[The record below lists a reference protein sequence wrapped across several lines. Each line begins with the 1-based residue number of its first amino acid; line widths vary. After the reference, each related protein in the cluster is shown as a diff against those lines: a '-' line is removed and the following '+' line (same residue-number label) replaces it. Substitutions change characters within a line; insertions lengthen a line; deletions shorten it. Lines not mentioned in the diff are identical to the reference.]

1 MRSTFVLVA
10 MVILAS
16 LQASSVTMRGA
27 GGQPVRWQW
36 KLISIETRGP
46 DGAIAPGPNPVGG
59 VNPNRDR
66 DVRCR
71 RECLAPIMPSGR
83 PASLNILQPLSPEQA
98 RRRCSAI
105 SRITATYT
113 LDQRTRTMHIHFDG
127 SLNPSIVGTN
137 GSATTE
143 FNGNRMKFRA
153 GPTRRCRGNGSGDMD
168 RPGYPTSVIAEQVA
182 VLLLFHG

>member
-16 LQASSVTMRGA
+16 LQASSVTMRAQADNPFVGT
-27 GGQPVRWQW
+27 W

-59 VNPNRDR
+59 VNPTGTVMYDAAGN
-66 DVRCR
+66 VS
-71 RECLAPIMPSGR
+71 LQIMPSGR

-98 RRRCSAI
+98 KEALFGYI
-105 SRITATYT
+105 AYYGTYT

-127 SLNPSIVGTN
+127 SLNPSMVGTN
-137 GSATTE
+137 GERYYE

-153 GPTRRCRGNGSGDMD
+153 GANTTLSWERVR
-168 RPGYPTSVIAEQVA
+168 
-182 VLLLFHG
+182 

>member
-16 LQASSVTMRGA
+16 LQASSVTMRAQADNPFVGT
-27 GGQPVRWQW
+27 W

-59 VNPNRDR
+59 VNPTGTVMYDAAGN
-66 DVRCR
+66 VS
-71 RECLAPIMPSGR
+71 LQIMPSGR

-98 RRRCSAI
+98 KEALFGYI
-105 SRITATYT
+105 AYYGTYR

-127 SLNPSIVGTN
+127 SLNPSMVGTN
-137 GSATTE
+137 GERYYE

-153 GPTRRCRGNGSGDMD
+153 GANTTLSWERVR
-168 RPGYPTSVIAEQVA
+168 
-182 VLLLFHG
+182 

>member
-16 LQASSVTMRGA
+16 LQASSVTMRAQADNPFVGT
-27 GGQPVRWQW
+27 W

-59 VNPNRDR
+59 VNPTGTVMYDAAGN
-66 DVRCR
+66 VS
-71 RECLAPIMPSGR
+71 LQIMPSGR

-98 RRRCSAI
+98 KGALFGYI
-105 SRITATYT
+105 AYYGTYT

-127 SLNPSIVGTN
+127 SLNPSMVGTN
-137 GSATTE
+137 GERYYE

-153 GPTRRCRGNGSGDMD
+153 GANTTLSWERVR
-168 RPGYPTSVIAEQVA
+168 
-182 VLLLFHG
+182 